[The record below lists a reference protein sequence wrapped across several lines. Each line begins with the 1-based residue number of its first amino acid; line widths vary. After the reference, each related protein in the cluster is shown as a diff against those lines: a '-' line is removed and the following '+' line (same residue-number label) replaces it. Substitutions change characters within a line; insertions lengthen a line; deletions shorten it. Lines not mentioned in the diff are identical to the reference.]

1 VAVWLVLGQLVSFTI
16 RWIYIK
22 IFGDKDDIQE
32 KPDNN
37 MVKPQV
43 LNTQNN
49 QNSIEI
55 QEMIPNESLD
65 NSIRQSTER
74 AKPQVP
80 KYDFYDITNLQEEPI
95 D

>member
-1 VAVWLVLGQLVSFTI
+1 M
-16 RWIYIK
+16 
-22 IFGDKDDIQE
+22 
-32 KPDNN
+32 KPE
-37 MVKPQV
+37 V

-55 QEMIPNESLD
+55 QVMIPNESLD

-95 D
+95 DQDRNGKNGADKTVNT